1 MVINKWHGA
10 QGKNYKK
17 KKERNTDR
25 KIFYGLKQA
34 NLYI

>member
-1 MVINKWHGA
+1 MGHRAKIT
-10 QGKNYKK
+10 KK